1 MSSDLKDV
9 LAALFIL
16 FCFGVFF
23 YGAPILFTM

>member
-1 MSSDLKDV
+1 MSNELKDV
-9 LAALFIL
+9 LVALFIA